1 MTLGSVGSREFKP
14 FTAIKILDYRRLLN
28 KCIINSLMINRR
40 WFHTAICVIMP
51 DDEIAPDRR
60 DLTRVADCFATLAL
74 KSVDIRF
81 ASNLDDASWLRR
93 P

>member
-1 MTLGSVGSREFKP
+1 
-14 FTAIKILDYRRLLN
+14 
-28 KCIINSLMINRR
+28 
-40 WFHTAICVIMP
+40 MP